1 MEHRKVMKVNRID
14 VNKVGTRDIFKMT
27 IVNCSGLIFKIDVHV
42 SGAAETRNSFMLC
55 VCVCV

>member
-27 IVNCSGLIFKIDVHV
+27 IVNCSGLIFKIDVYV
-42 SGAAETRNSFMLC
+42 SDAAETRNSFISC
-55 VCVCV
+55 V